1 MAKVRGVD
9 ILVIVDMDD
18 FDTVPTGVPDWQAI
32 GGQQNA
38 TFSEE
43 LEAID
48 TTTKDNND
56 GGRDYDGGLYG
67 WTVSCDGM
75 YVKNDAAYG
84 ALKTAIR
91 TRKKVKL
98 RIQEEGQPVE
108 EGMALVTSREL
119 EAGYEENATYSVE
132 FQGIGIPTTPEN

>member
-9 ILVIVDMDD
+9 ILVMIDMDQ
-18 FDTVPTGVPDWQAI
+18 TLATPTGVPDWQAV

-38 TFSEE
+38 TFSDEV
-43 LEAID
+43 EAVD

-56 GGRDYDGGLYG
+56 GGYDYEYGLYG
-67 WTVSCDGM
+67 WTVSCDGL
-75 YVKNDAAYG
+75 YVKNNAAYG
-84 ALKTAIR
+84 ALKTAMR
-91 TRKKVKL
+91 TRKKVKI

-108 EGMALVTSREL
+108 EGTALVISREL

-132 FQGIGIPTTPEN
+132 FQGTGIPTTPES

>member
-9 ILVIVDMDD
+9 ILVMIDMDQ
-18 FDTVPTGVPDWQAI
+18 TIATPTGVPDWEAV

-38 TFSEE
+38 TFSDEV
-43 LEAID
+43 EAVD

-56 GGRDYDGGLYG
+56 GGYDYDYGLYG
-67 WTVSCDGM
+67 WTVSCDGL
-75 YVKNDAAYG
+75 YVKNNAAYT
-84 ALKTAIR
+84 ALKTAMR
-91 TRKKVKL
+91 TRKKVKI

-108 EGMALVTSREL
+108 EGTALVISREL

-132 FQGIGIPTTPEN
+132 FQGTGIPTTPVS